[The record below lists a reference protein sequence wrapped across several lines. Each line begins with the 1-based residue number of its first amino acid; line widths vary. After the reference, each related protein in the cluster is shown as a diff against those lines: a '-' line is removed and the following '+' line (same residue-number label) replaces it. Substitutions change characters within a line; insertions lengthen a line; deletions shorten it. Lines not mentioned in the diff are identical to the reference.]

1 VTPRARAAASDP
13 TAPSSPPVGPSPEVD
28 EYLEHLRGERDVSP
42 NTILAY
48 GRDLKELVEFF
59 SNYYGGG
66 AWTWQGVD
74 RLAIRG
80 FLAHLT
86 RRGLSKRS
94 IARALSAVRGFYRFL
109 HRNEVVDA
117 NPARA
122 VG

>member
-1 VTPRARAAASDP
+1 MTPRARAAASDP

-66 AWTWQGVD
+66 A
-74 RLAIRG
+74 
-80 FLAHLT
+80 
-86 RRGLSKRS
+86 
-94 IARALSAVRGFYRFL
+94 
-109 HRNEVVDA
+109 
-117 NPARA
+117 
-122 VG
+122 